1 MQAKKAA
8 NLRRAWGEKPCEHPA
23 FEKEYILG
31 SQTGD
36 YICTHCGECFSPAD
50 RAALDEKRRTP
61 KTKKQT

>member
-31 SQTGD
+31 AQTGD
-36 YICTHCGECFSPAD
+36 YICTQCGECFSPAD
-50 RAALDEKRRTP
+50 RAELAEKIKVTKPDRR
-61 KTKKQT
+61 Q